1 MSEIVVREVK
11 SGEELFEYEVEVR
24 ESGSTSLYAVAVQR
38 EDYEKLTAGGR
49 VSPEVLVEK
58 SFEFLLEREP
68 KESILKN
75 FNLNIISHYF
85 REYPS
90 KIKDYF

>member
-24 ESGSTSLYAVAVQR
+24 ESGSTSLHAVTVQR
-38 EDYEKLTAGGR
+38 EEYEKLTAGGR
-49 VSPEVLVEK
+49 VSPKVLVEK

-85 REYPS
+85 REYPG

>member
-1 MSEIVVREVK
+1 MSEIVVRIVK
-11 SGEELFEYEVEVR
+11 SGEELFKYEVEIR
-24 ESGSTSLYAVAVQR
+24 QSGSASLHGVTVER

-68 KESILKN
+68 KESILKT
-75 FNLNIISHYF
+75 FKLNIISHYF
-85 REYPS
+85 REYPG

>member
-1 MSEIVVREVK
+1 MAEIEVREVK
-11 SGEELFEYEVEVR
+11 SGKDSFEYEVEIR
-24 ESGSTSLYAVAVQR
+24 ENGTRSLHRVKVGR
-38 EDYEKLTAGGR
+38 EDYEKLTGGR

-68 KESILKN
+68 GESILKN

-85 REYPS
+85 GEYPG